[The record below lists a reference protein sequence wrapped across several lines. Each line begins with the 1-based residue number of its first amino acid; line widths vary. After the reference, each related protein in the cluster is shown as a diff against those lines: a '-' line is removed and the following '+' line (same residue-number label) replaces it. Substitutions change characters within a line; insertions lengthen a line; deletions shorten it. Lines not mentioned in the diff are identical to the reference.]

1 MTTKLFTKSAFK
13 MAMHCPMQAY
23 YMRNN
28 EYENQSADDDFLKS
42 LAEGGFQVGAIAK
55 IYCDVPTENDLGGL
69 SGYDEPLERTKELFK
84 QDKVNIAE
92 AAFKYKNCF
101 VRADIVQKDGNKITL
116 IEVKAKSWAE
126 GKSFY
131 ASKKRNDLN
140 VIDSGIRDY
149 VYDVAFQKWVIT
161 NALKELYPDQDYIV
175 HAGLMLADKTKV
187 NNVPRLNSLFRI
199 KSDRNGRSYAEV
211 IPEAYDVLKRDHT
224 HVIRPFD
231 VDEECDLIIAGRTGE
246 QMDVLGKPFIDFV
259 EEQAERYVN
268 NEKVYC
274 ALGSKCFKCPFTLSD
289 AGRASGKKSGYEE
302 CWRKMANFNDADFE
316 KPLIKELNGTGLAGK
331 NSKNKWIEEGYYF
344 ISDIT
349 EEIYPRKENEGGALS
364 NNERKWLQIDSVNQ
378 NRTEPYIL
386 KDALKEEMQSW
397 VYPLHMIDF
406 ETTSSALPY
415 HENMRPYE
423 NVAFQFSHHV
433 IHEDGRIEHAGQFLN
448 INPGEFP
455 NFAFIRELKKQL
467 EKDNGS
473 VFRYSFHENTILNG
487 IHDQLEYSHEQDK
500 EELMAFIET
509 ITHYGTE
516 RDAGYRKGD
525 RDMIDLCD
533 IVKKYYWHPSMK
545 GSNSIKQVLPAI
557 LKSSAY
563 LQEKYRRPIYGSKIK
578 SLNYTSENAIALL
591 VKDENGDIRNP
602 YKVLPHLHE
611 LEEPIIQKIAEEGNL
626 TEAQLRKQLAEEE
639 EEDAG
644 FDPDTQINNGGLPL
658 VIYRYLQ
665 TFGESTLTSD
675 VHKKTI
681 EQALLRYC
689 ELDTMAM
696 VLVWEYF
703 AQVVIDQ
710 GCQVS

>member
-1 MTTKLFTKSAFK
+1 MNTKLFTKSAFK
-13 MAMHCPMQAY
+13 TAMHCPMQAY
-23 YMRNN
+23 YMRNK

-55 IYCDVPTENDLGGL
+55 IYGEVPAENDLEGL
-69 SGYDEPLERTKELFK
+69 SGYDEPLEKTKELFK
-84 QDKVNIAE
+84 QEKVNIAE

-126 GKSFY
+126 GKAF
-131 ASKKRNDLN
+131 SKKNRAGLN
-140 VIDSGIRDY
+140 VIDSSIRDY

-161 NALKELYPDQDYIV
+161 NALKELYPNQNYTV
-175 HAGLMLADKTKV
+175 HAALMLADKTKV
-187 NNVPRLNSLFRI
+187 NDIPRLNSLFRI
-199 KSDRNGRSYAEV
+199 KSDKNGRSYAEI
-211 IPEAYDVLKRDHT
+211 IPDAYEVLKSNHT

-246 QMDVLGKPFIDFV
+246 QMDVFGKPFADFV
-259 EEQAERYVN
+259 EEQSNRYVN

-289 AGRASGKKSGYEE
+289 EGKASGKKSGYEE
-302 CWRKMANFNDADFE
+302 CWRKMANFTDADFE
-316 KPLIKELNGTGLAGK
+316 KPSIKELNGSGLSGK
-331 NSKNKWIEEGYYF
+331 NSKNKWIEKGLYF

-349 EEIYPRKENEGGALS
+349 EEIYPRKESEDNALS
-364 NNERKWLQIDSVNQ
+364 TNERKWIQIDSVKKN
-378 NRTEPYIL
+378 NNEPYIL
-386 KDALKEEMQSW
+386 KDALREQMQSW

-415 HENMRPYE
+415 HANMRPYE

-433 IHEDGRIEHAGQFLN
+433 IYEDGRIEHAGQFLN
-448 INPGEFP
+448 IEPGEFP
-455 NFAFIRELKKQL
+455 NFAFVRELKKQL

-473 VFRYSFHENTILNG
+473 VFRYSNHENTILNG
-487 IHDQLEYSHEQDK
+487 IHDQLEYSREADR

-509 ITHYGTE
+509 ITHYGKE
-516 RDAGYRKGD
+516 GDAGFRKGE

-545 GSNSIKQVLPAI
+545 GSNSIKQVLPAV
-557 LKSSAY
+557 LKSSSY
-563 LQEKYRRPIYGSKIK
+563 LQKKYGDPIYGSEIK
-578 SLNYTSENAIALL
+578 SLNYTSEDAIALL
-591 VKDENGDIRNP
+591 IKDENGDVKNP
-602 YKVLPHLHE
+602 YKVLPHLKD
-611 LEEPIIQKIAEEGNL
+611 LEEPIIREIAEEGHL
-626 TEAQLRKQLAEEE
+626 TEAQLRKQLSADED
-639 EEDAG
+639 EDAG
-644 FDPDTQINNGGLPL
+644 FDPDIQINNGGLPL

-665 TFGESTLTSD
+665 TFGESTLSSD

-703 AQVVIDQ
+703 AQVC
-710 GCQVS
+710 GSLYR